1 LCFHFQA
8 DRRSAQAGLG
18 MKTYAVAGDDYRQS
32 VKKLAMMR
40 FKELNDE

>member
-1 LCFHFQA
+1 
-8 DRRSAQAGLG
+8 